1 MLNRNSKFSQFTDET
16 GLGVIGGGKKSH
28 SVLRFNV
35 KLFYLPAQGI
45 QIISCVHKY
54 IILYIDRVVLPCVS
68 SHATS

>member
-16 GLGVIGGGKKSH
+16 GLGGKKSH

-35 KLFYLPAQGI
+35 KLFYLPAQRI

-54 IILYIDRVVLPCVS
+54 IILYVLDRVVLLCVS